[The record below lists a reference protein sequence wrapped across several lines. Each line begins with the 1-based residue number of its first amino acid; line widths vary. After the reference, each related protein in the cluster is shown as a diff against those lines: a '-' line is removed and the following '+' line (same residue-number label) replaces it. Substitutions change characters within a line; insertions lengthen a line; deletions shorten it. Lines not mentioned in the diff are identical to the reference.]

1 MRRLFYAG
9 VLLLAVFEIA
19 HVYLV
24 MPLPGSQRLP
34 SLELAYWLHAWR
46 WAFRLAA
53 ALLVAAGLAAAWRAG
68 PRPRRLAVALLLLAA
83 GVTYA
88 TNVTMAADRM
98 FVAPASLRMTPA
110 SGNAVAL
117 ERLVVG
123 VELNGEARA
132 YPLQFIGYH
141 HQVRDTVGGR
151 PVLVSYCTV
160 CRSGRVFDPRVDGR
174 TESFRLVGMDHWNA
188 MFEDA
193 TTGTWWRQATGEAVA
208 GPRAGAT
215 LAEIPS
221 RQMTLAAWLALHPA
235 TLVMQADSA
244 VLDRYPRN
252 FDFESGASRNAL
264 TGTDG
269 VSWRE
274 KAWVVGIALNGESKA
289 YDWNRLRRECVINDV
304 LGGVP
309 IVLALA
315 PDSTS
320 FVAFR
325 RPAADARVELRG
337 DSLVSAGRS
346 YGLLSGRGA
355 AGALEP
361 VTAYQEF
368 WHSWRTFPPG
378 TRTY

>member
-1 MRRLFYAG
+1 MRRLFHAG
-9 VLLLAVFEIA
+9 VLLLVVFEIA
-19 HVYLV
+19 HVYFV

-68 PRPRRLAVALLLLAA
+68 PWPRRIAVALLLLAA
-83 GVTYA
+83 GVAYA
-88 TNVTMAADRM
+88 TNVTMAADRI
-98 FVAPASLRMTPA
+98 FVAPASLRMAPA

-174 TESFRLVGMDHWNA
+174 AETFRLVGMDHWNA

-244 VLDRYPRN
+244 VLDRYPKN

-264 TGTDG
+264 TGTDA
-269 VSWRE
+269 VSWRD
-274 KAWVVGIALNGESKA
+274 KAWVVGIALGGESKA

-325 RPAADARVELRG
+325 RPAADLRLELRG
-337 DSLVSAGRS
+337 DSLVAGGRS
-346 YGLLSGRGA
+346 YGLLSGRGPS
-355 AGALEP
+355 GALAP

-368 WHSWRTFPPG
+368 WHSWRTFHPG